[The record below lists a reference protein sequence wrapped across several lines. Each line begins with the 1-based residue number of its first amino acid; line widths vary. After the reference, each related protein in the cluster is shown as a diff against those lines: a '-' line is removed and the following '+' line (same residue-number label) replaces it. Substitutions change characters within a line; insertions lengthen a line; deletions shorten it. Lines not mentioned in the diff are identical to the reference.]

1 MARLAFSLEVNAAPD
16 RVFLFLIPQRMP
28 HWYGYDLD
36 MHFEVQ
42 GGAAEFQVGQKVRL
56 TGRLGRREVSL
67 TAVVT
72 GYQWQRLLEWQFRD
86 EYGVRGLQRWEVEP
100 AGEATRLIMVDEYE
114 LPGRFGRLF
123 DALVMRWSVSR
134 RDRRWLAKL
143 QRLAEHRT

>member
-1 MARLAFSLEVNAAPD
+1 MARLEFTLDVAAPAD
-16 RVFLFLIPQRMP
+16 RVFVFFIPQRMP
-28 HWYGYDLD
+28 YWYGYEME

-56 TGRLGRREVSL
+56 TGRLGARDVSL

-72 GYQWQRLLEWQFRD
+72 RYQWQRVLEWQFRD

-100 AGEATRLIMVDEYE
+100 AAAGTRLTMYDEYE

-123 DALVMRWSVSR
+123 DALVMRWNVAR
-134 RDRRWLAKL
+134 RDRRWLEKL
-143 QRLAEHRT
+143 RRLAEHR